1 MKKFTTWSVVL
12 LLLLGFAACSRD
24 EGQDP
29 IGEED
34 FLEAGPLSLV
44 EKNMSAQVVGDSL
57 EVYFPLVNSGEGK
70 LSGKAEITCRHLT
83 GDWSATGEGSFVLGA
98 GEDLVVAH
106 LDGVPPF
113 DSSGQQAE
121 YVVEYRV
128 RAGSYE
134 VKGKRSLFMLIP
146 KQDLILVLPN
156 KLQEGQQSQ
165 VRAFLIDPR
174 NGTPL
179 GDKEV
184 ELELSKDGE
193 VRKTLK
199 EKTDENGVAV
209 FEVEGDEIGSLT
221 VKCGVLVEDGEDGE
235 QVEAE
240 VQIVRESKL
249 LLTTDKP
256 LYQPGQTMHIRT
268 LALNRFDLA
277 PEAGE
282 DLLLEVLD
290 SKGNK
295 VFKRISETNDFGIG
309 WAQFTLAT
317 QVLLGPYSVRVTMGD
332 IVSEKTVTVDRYSLP
347 KFKVDVAVN
356 KGYYMAGQ
364 KVMGE
369 IQTDYFFGKP
379 VDGGDVHITAY
390 KYEAE
395 WMPMV
400 EVEGKTN
407 DNGFFP
413 FEIQLPDYLV
423 GQPLDN
429 GNALV
434 MMEVVVTDTAGHEQK
449 VAKNL
454 VIAAAAMDVLVIPES
469 GDVVPDIPN
478 VFYIFVADPNGQPV
492 GATCSLTVNG
502 AEFEDDEDIIIPP
515 MGPGKVTL
523 IPHQGT
529 LELAVEAENND
540 GDTAMKTFNFSVG
553 EGESAILVRTDRA
566 IYQVGDTMQVDVF
579 STGGHNHLFMDIVRK
594 NQTVL
599 TQTLEVV
606 DGKSQ
611 YMVDLDEML
620 TEDLAVDVYMLSDNG
635 QFIRDTAIV
644 YVQPARDLVVE
655 MTTDQEEY
663 LPGETATVEFE
674 VKDKENNPVVSA
686 LGVQVVDEAV
696 FALSEIKPGLLKL
709 YFQLEEEL
717 SSPTYQVGVGTG
729 FTFGGLLTASN
740 EAEAGSDED
749 AAIQD
754 TTKATLAAM
763 ETPALGQAQPS
774 SWKEALAEMAEV
786 LEPHFDAQ
794 KEEIRDHLE
803 AMLSARNEQYEGAC
817 DFLMDYL
824 KEPRFYDYWGNAYT
838 FAVGGDWWDCSIQ
851 FASRGPDEVSDTED
865 DWGSNLNLYDLSQDG
880 QWKNGDR
887 GWPMAAGAEED
898 GEWAFD
904 QAGNGP
910 PNAEPDDDGTSDGGG
925 DHGGDDKAGIKVRSW
940 FPETLYVEPSLIT
953 DADGKVAIEIPLA
966 DSITEWRMTTLASS
980 QGGHL
985 GSRTDG
991 LVVFQDFF
999 VDIDFPKYLTQNDE
1013 ISFPIAVYNYLP
1025 TPQTVTVEVMEDE
1038 WFELMDG
1045 TNTRTVDLAAG
1056 EVTGLF
1062 FPVKVTKV
1070 GWHSLTVYGIG
1081 ATEAKDAIMRT
1092 VEVKPDGKAIIVTD
1106 SARFDNDGENPSTDL
1121 VTNQVV
1127 FPDNAIEGSQA
1138 LVVKVLPGLSS
1149 HVVEGMESMLKL
1161 PGG

>member
-1 MKKFTTWSVVL
+1 MRKFTTWGMVL
-12 LLLLGFAACSRD
+12 LLLLGFSACSRD
-24 EGQDP
+24 SEEEP
-29 IGEED
+29 IGNED
-34 FLEAGPLSLV
+34 LLEAGPLSLV

-57 EVYFPLVNSGEGK
+57 EVFFPLTNAGQGK
-70 LSGKAEITCRHLT
+70 LSGKVEITCRHLA
-83 GDWSATGEGSFVLGA
+83 GEWDATGEGSFVLEPG
-98 GEDLVVAH
+98 DDTVVAH

-113 DSSGQQAE
+113 ESSGEQAE

-156 KLQEGQQSQ
+156 KLQEGQVSQ
-165 VRAFLIDPR
+165 LRAFLMDPR
-174 NGTPL
+174 NGTAL
-179 GDKEV
+179 GGKQV

-199 EKTDENGVAV
+199 EKTDDNGVAI

-221 VKCGVLVEDGEDGE
+221 LKAGVFVEDGEDGE
-235 QVEAE
+235 KVEAE
-240 VQIVRESKL
+240 VQVVRESKL

-256 LYQPGQTMHIRT
+256 MYQPGQTMHIRS

-282 DLLLEVLD
+282 ELLLEVLD

-295 VFKRISETNDFGIG
+295 VFKRLAETNEFGIG

-317 QVLLGPYSVRVTMGD
+317 QVLLGSYTVRATMGD
-332 IVSEKTVTVDRYSLP
+332 VVSEKTVTVDRYSLP
-347 KFKVDVAVN
+347 KFKVDVQVD

-364 KVMGE
+364 KVLGE
-369 IQTDYFFGKP
+369 IQVDYFFGKP
-379 VDGGDVHITAY
+379 VSGGDVHITAY

-395 WMPMV
+395 WAPMV

-407 DNGFFP
+407 DNGFYP
-413 FEIQLPDYLV
+413 FEVQLPDYLV
-423 GQPLDN
+423 GQPLEN
-429 GNALV
+429 GNAMVL
-434 MMEVVVTDTAGHEQK
+434 MEVVVTDTASHEQK

-454 VIAAAAMDVLVIPES
+454 IIASAAMDILVIPES
-469 GDVVPDIPN
+469 GDVVPEIPN

-492 GATCSLTVNG
+492 GATCTLTVNG
-502 AEFEDDEDIIIPP
+502 AELEGEDDEVVIPP

-523 IPHQGT
+523 IPHQGS
-529 LELAVEAENND
+529 LEFSVTAENDD
-540 GDTAMKTFNFSVG
+540 GDTAMKNFNFSVG
-553 EGESAILVRTDRA
+553 AGEAAVLVRTDRA
-566 IYQVGDTMQVDVF
+566 IYKVGESLQVDVF
-579 STGGHNHLFMDIVRK
+579 ATGGHNHLFMDIVRK

-599 TQTLEVV
+599 TKTVALV
-606 DGKSQ
+606 DGHAQ
-611 YMVDLDEML
+611 VIVDLDEML
-620 TEDLAVDVYMLSDNG
+620 TEDIAIDVYMLADSG

-655 MTTDQEEY
+655 MTTDKDEY
-663 LPGETATVEFE
+663 LPGETAVVGFE

-686 LGVQVVDEAV
+686 LGIQVVDEAV

-717 SSPTYQVGVGTG
+717 SSPTYQIGVGTG
-729 FTFGGLLTASN
+729 WTFGSLLTASN
-740 EAEAGSDED
+740 EAAAGSEED
-749 AAIQD
+749 GAIQD

-763 ETPALGQAQPS
+763 ETPSLGQSASS
-774 SWKEALAEMAEV
+774 SWKEALAEMAQV
-786 LEPHFDAQ
+786 LSVHFTTQ
-794 KEEIRDHLE
+794 KEEIRNHLE
-803 AMLSARNEQYEGAC
+803 AILSTRNEEWDNAC
-817 DFLMDYL
+817 NFLMSYL
-824 KEPRFYDYWGNAYT
+824 EQPRFYDYWGNAYT
-838 FAVGGDWWDCSIQ
+838 FTVSGDWWDCGIE
-851 FASRGPDEVSDTED
+851 FASRGPDELTDTAD
-865 DWGSNLNLYDLSQDG
+865 DWSGSLNLYDLSG
-880 QWKNGDR
+880 ENWKGGDR
-887 GWPMAAGAEED
+887 GWPMAGGMED
-898 GEWAFD
+898 GEMAFD
-904 QAGNGP
+904 QNGAGP
-910 PNAEPDDDGTSDGGG
+910 PHEPDPTSTDDDGSGGG
-925 DHGGDDKAGIKVRSW
+925 DKSGIKVRSW
-940 FPETLYVEPSLIT
+940 FPETLFVEPSLIT
-953 DADGKVAIEIPLA
+953 DSSGVASVEILLA

-980 QGGHL
+980 QGGQL
-985 GSRTDG
+985 GSRMDG
-991 LVVFQDFF
+991 IVVFQDFF

-1025 TPQTVTVEVMEDE
+1025 LPQTVTIEVMEDE
-1038 WFELMDG
+1038 WFDLVDG
-1045 TNTRTVDLAAG
+1045 TNTRILDLAPG
-1056 EVTGLF
+1056 EVAGVF

-1081 ATEAKDAIMRT
+1081 ENEAKDAIKRT
-1092 VEVKPDGKAIIVTD
+1092 VEVKPDGKEMVVTD
-1106 SARFDNDGENPSTDL
+1106 SARFDNDGENVSTDL

-1127 FPDNAIEGSQA
+1127 FPSNAIEGSQS